1 MANEP
6 TGKVALP
13 TSRRGAKG
21 FFAETGREL
30 RKVNWPT
37 PRDTTRLTGI
47 VLTVCIGLA
56 LVLLLMSGLFDKV
69 ITLLESGRIS

>member
-6 TGKVALP
+6 TSKVALP

-47 VLTVCIGLA
+47 VLTVCIGQAIIL
-56 LVLLLMSGLFDKV
+56 LVMSTVFDKV
-69 ITLLESGRIS
+69 ITILEGGKL

>member
-13 TSRRGAKG
+13 TSRRGARG
-21 FFAETGREL
+21 FLAETSREL
-30 RKVNWPT
+30 RKVNWPS

-47 VLTVCIGLA
+47 VLTVCVLQA
-56 LVLLLMSGLFDKV
+56 LILLVMSTVFDNV
-69 ITLLESGRIS
+69 ISILEKGKL

>member
-13 TSRRGAKG
+13 TSRRGARG
-21 FFAETGREL
+21 FLAETAREL
-30 RKVNWPT
+30 RKVNWPS

-47 VLTVCIGLA
+47 VLTVCVGQAVVL
-56 LVLLLMSGLFDKV
+56 LVLQSVFGAIID
-69 ITLLESGRIS
+69 ILEKGKL

>member
-30 RKVNWPT
+30 RKVNWPS

-47 VLTVCIGLA
+47 VLTVCVGQA
-56 LVLLLMSGLFDKV
+56 LILLVMSSIFDKL
-69 ITLLESGRIS
+69 ITILEGGKL

>member
-21 FFAETGREL
+21 FFAETSREL
-30 RKVNWPT
+30 RKVSWPS

-47 VLTVCIGLA
+47 VLTVCVLIACVL
-56 LVLLLMSGLFDKV
+56 LVLQSVFGIV
-69 ITLLESGRIS
+69 IDILEKGKL

>member
-6 TGKVALP
+6 TTKVALP

-30 RKVNWPT
+30 RKVNWPS

-47 VLTVCIGLA
+47 VLTVCIGQACVL
-56 LVLLLMSGLFDKV
+56 LVLSSVFGIIID
-69 ITLLESGRIS
+69 ILEKGAK